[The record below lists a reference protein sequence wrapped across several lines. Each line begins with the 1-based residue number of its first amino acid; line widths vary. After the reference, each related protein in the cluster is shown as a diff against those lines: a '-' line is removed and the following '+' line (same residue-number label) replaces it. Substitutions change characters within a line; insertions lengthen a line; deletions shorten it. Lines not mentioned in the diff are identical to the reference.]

1 MDGLKMVIPGSCE
14 EVYSENLMGEKVQV
28 ECKACKEGKA
38 THHIGI
44 QCVIRDWKKTKAPVN
59 WKGTPEQRKN
69 KEWQKIPFVYL
80 MSPLGKNEE

>member
-1 MDGLKMVIPGSCE
+1 MVIPDSCE
-14 EVYSENLMGEKVQV
+14 EVYTENLLKEKVRV

-44 QCVIRDWKKTKAPVN
+44 QCVIRDWKKTKAPAN

-69 KEWQKIPFVYL
+69 KEWQKMPFVYL
-80 MSPLGKNEE
+80 MSPLGKTEE